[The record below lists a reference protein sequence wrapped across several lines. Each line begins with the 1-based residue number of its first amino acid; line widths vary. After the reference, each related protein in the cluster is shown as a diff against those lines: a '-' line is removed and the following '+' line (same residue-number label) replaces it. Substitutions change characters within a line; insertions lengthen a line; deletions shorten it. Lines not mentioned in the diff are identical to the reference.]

1 MKYLLIAVTLTS
13 QQGGN
18 VDVVA
23 EFDSISKCHVA
34 LTQTGFNKDTDN
46 MFCLIM
52 EPGVDWKIF

>member
-1 MKYLLIAVTLTS
+1 LTS